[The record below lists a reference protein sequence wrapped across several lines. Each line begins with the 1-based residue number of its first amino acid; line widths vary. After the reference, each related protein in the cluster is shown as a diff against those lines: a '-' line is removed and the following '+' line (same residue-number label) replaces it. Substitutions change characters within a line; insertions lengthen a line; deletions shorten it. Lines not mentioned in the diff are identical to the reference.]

1 MDVRYLS
8 GTPFLAIAFLFA
20 QDLSASAVDPDT
32 TTFGA
37 CDRCMF
43 RTGAAMGMGMVGT
56 LLLLDQAWY
65 ASYERSPLHTFND
78 GNEWLQMDKAGH
90 VFSAYTLSSWGTAL
104 FDRCDPPGRK
114 ALWLGSGLGLA
125 FMTGVELLDGTSA
138 AWGFSW
144 WDMAANVI
152 GTGLFVGQE
161 LAWSEQRIRL
171 KLSARHTDYAAM
183 RPELLG
189 EGAIERY
196 LKDYN
201 GQTIWLS
208 TNLHAFAPNSALPAW
223 LNVGVGYSAVGMIT
237 AAPPP
242 SGDAL
247 GGDLQRM
254 RRYFLSPDIDLTRI
268 KTRSKALRTV
278 LFVLNSIKIPA
289 PSLEV
294 TSTGK
299 VVGHWLYF

>member
-1 MDVRYLS
+1 MGAVLFFSMDLNARALDED
-8 GTPFLAIAFLFA
+8 T
-20 QDLSASAVDPDT
+20 SAAAPC
-32 TTFGA
+32 G
-37 CDRCMF
+37 RCMLL
-43 RTGAAMGMGMVGT
+43 TGGGLGAGMAGSLV
-56 LLLLDQAWY
+56 LLDQAWY
-65 ASYERSPLHTFND
+65 ASYERSPLHAFND

-104 FDRCDPPGRK
+104 FERCDPPGRK
-114 ALWLGSGLGLA
+114 ALWLGSGIGLA
-125 FMTGVELLDGTSA
+125 FMTGIELLDGTSA

-144 WDMAANVI
+144 WDMAANVT

-161 LAWSEQRIRL
+161 LAWGEQRIRV
-171 KLSARHTDYAAM
+171 KLSARHTEYAAM

-189 EGAIERY
+189 QGAIERY

-208 TNLHAFAPNSALPAW
+208 TNLHAFAPSSALPPW
-223 LNVGVGYSAVGMIT
+223 LNVAVGYSSVGMIT
-237 AAPPP
+237 AEPPP
-242 SGDAL
+242 SADAL
-247 GGDLQRM
+247 GGDLLRM

-268 KTRSKALRTV
+268 KTRSKAMRTV

-289 PSLEV
+289 PTLEV